1 MRAVVGLGIMSELG
15 QAVAAEALENADNT
29 GEHRTEEHST
39 ELPTAPPEAQAAE
52 EADAV
57 PTLDS
62 ETAPAP
68 QDVTIEETTA
78 EETAPAANAAPIDE
92 EDALAGLPEQPTV
105 DLTAQVRLYRRD
117 DRLILALPAD
127 VTPTQDN
134 ASAFTWT
141 DLQHQLKH
149 RLHSGEPFW
158 QAGML
163 VEMIVP
169 DRQLDAD
176 QLQEIAETLREA
188 QLHLWRVETTSRQTA
203 IAAATA
209 GYSVEQPTPLPQES
223 PVSTTTASTTTASTT
238 TVSTTT
244 VSTIQAEPL
253 YLQTTLR
260 SGIEISHPGSVI
272 VYGDTNPGSSIVAQG
287 DILVWGRLRGVAH
300 AGAKGNTNACIMA
313 LQIEPPA
320 QLRIADYRARAPKP
334 LDQAYPEVAYVADR
348 IIRIAHANEF
358 SRTEFPGY

>member
-1 MRAVVGLGIMSELG
+1 MGLAIMSELS
-15 QAVAAEALENADNT
+15 QVVAAKALENTCNT
-29 GEHRTEEHST
+29 EDHNTEERS
-39 ELPTAPPEAQAAE
+39 ANPEAQAAE
-52 EADAV
+52 GVDAV
-57 PTLDS
+57 PKLGS
-62 ETAPAP
+62 EVEIAS
-68 QDVTIEETTA
+68 QDGMIEATTIEETIEATTI
-78 EETAPAANAAPIDE
+78 EETAEATAPASNTTPIGEEAA
-92 EDALAGLPEQPTV
+92 LVGLPEQPTV

-134 ASAFTWT
+134 SSAFTWT

-163 VEMIVP
+163 VEMVVP
-169 DRQLDAD
+169 DRQLDTD
-176 QLQEIAETLREA
+176 QLQDIAETLREA

-209 GYSVEQPTPLPQES
+209 GYSVEQPTALPQES
-223 PVSTTTASTTTASTT
+223 PASTA
-238 TVSTTT
+238 
-244 VSTIQAEPL
+244 STIQAEPL
-253 YLQTTLR
+253 YLQATLR
-260 SGIEISHPGSVI
+260 SGVEISHPGSVI

-287 DILVWGRLRGVAH
+287 DILIWGRLRGVAH

-334 LDQAYPEVAYVADR
+334 LDQAYPEVAYVADG

-358 SRTEFPGY
+358 SRSEFSGY